1 MKRKLSLI
9 PVLIALSGCAPTPR
23 IVRIQAQNDDLVLN
37 LATETHPDCGT
48 ISLGAERISYI
59 IACTQGGKANLP
71 RHSVR
76 LNWQAGELAA
86 TRADNGIPLF
96 RVRCNRTQFD
106 QIKAWQHAAPKQ

>member
-9 PVLIALSGCAPTPR
+9 PVLIRLMTIWCS
-23 IVRIQAQNDDLVLN
+23 I
-37 LATETHPDCGT
+37 LATETHPHCGT